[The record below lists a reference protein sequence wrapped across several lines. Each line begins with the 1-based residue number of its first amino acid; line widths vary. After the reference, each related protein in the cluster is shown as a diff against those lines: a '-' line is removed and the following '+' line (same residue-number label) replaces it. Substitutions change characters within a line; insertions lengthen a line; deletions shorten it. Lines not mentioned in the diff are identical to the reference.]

1 MYENYKL
8 FQHGQQWVV
17 IMIIKLVI
25 VKINNIPD
33 NYYIVCFNCINYYI
47 CDMQY
52 LKQIRPTLLSSNY
65 ILCSTTNDFIFY
77 FPYWEDYNLLYI
89 AEMVRVNFVLIL
101 SLKVLNDFHYSIG
114 NGHFPRCSTGHQ
126 ISSAD
131 DFLVAMES
139 LMTPTSSRI
148 LS

>member
-52 LKQIRPTLLSSNY
+52 LKQIRPTLLSRNY

-77 FPYWEDYNLLYI
+77 FPYWEDYNLLQI
-89 AEMVRVNFVLIL
+89 AEMVGVNFVLIL
-101 SLKVLNDFHYSIG
+101 SLKVLND
-114 NGHFPRCSTGHQ
+114 FPRCSTGHQ

-139 LMTPTSSRI
+139 LMTPTSSQEQCI